1 MIIPDTYFTLSEEVR
16 LFGLSCL
23 GGAAVGAAFD
33 VIRAFRLIVRH
44 NDILINAED
53 LFFLGLYGTALT
65 AFSDV
70 VAKGDLRLYF
80 AIGNVLGFAFY
91 YVTVGRAVVKTIRKL
106 FYAAGTLFKLVVR
119 PLELV
124 FAPLCKKATV
134 KFVRNH
140 RINVKLIK
148 KIQIVLLNGR
158 YLLYNKMEN
167 KKRKNVKNVAEKN
180 ET

>member
-16 LFGLSCL
+16 LVGLSCL
-23 GGAAVGAAFD
+23 GGAVVGVAVD

-44 NDILINAED
+44 NEILTSAED
-53 LFFLGLYGTALT
+53 IVFLGLYGTALT
-65 AFSDV
+65 AFSAAA
-70 VAKGDLRLYF
+70 AKGDLRLYYVV
-80 AIGNVLGFAFY
+80 GNVLGFSVY
-91 YVTVGRAVVKTIRKL
+91 YVTVGRVVVRTIRKL
-106 FYAAGTLFKLVVR
+106 FSAAGTLFKLVVR

-140 RINVKLIK
+140 RIIVKLIK
-148 KIQIVLLNGR
+148 NIQIVLLNGR

-167 KKRKNVKNVAEKN
+167 NKRKNVKNVAEKN